1 MKTIKKLPKEKNPLL
16 RLLKILFKENK
27 FKLLV
32 LFFITFINAIGAI
45 AISLFFQRV
54 IDDVIMP
61 GVINGYS
68 SVQNKFISLLIFMG
82 STYIILTLASLL
94 NAQLIA
100 GLSNNFEYRLR
111 KKIFDHMELLPISY
125 FDKSKRGKI
134 MSVYTNDI
142 ETLRE
147 VVNNVIPEVFT
158 AAISLTGIVVVM
170 LYYSI
175 YFTFLAL
182 LSLVFIFVFTRG
194 ITKKIKKD
202 FIAYQ
207 EMIASKDAFVEEMMQ
222 GQKIIKLFN
231 YEESALKNFNEY
243 NDKLYHT
250 SKRANYLGNLVVP
263 ILHNIGNVLYVIIAI
278 TSLAFFS
285 FGLKNL
291 SIAGL
296 DTLSVGTLIAFL
308 ALSRRY
314 SNNFNQL
321 AQQINTMVLGIA
333 GAKRICTI
341 LDEPKET
348 DDGKVELVNVVSEN
362 ELVAT
367 STNTGVF
374 AWKYEENNE
383 IKYKPLL
390 GDISFNNVSFGYKEN
405 KLILKNITL
414 NVKKGQKIALVGKTG
429 AGKTTIANLLTR
441 FYDVNEGDIEY
452 DGFNIKEIKKSSL
465 RKAVGIVLQDIT
477 IFNDSVKDN
486 ILYGHLDRSLDEV
499 KNAAK
504 LANAHDFI
512 KRLPYSYDTILENN
526 GENLSQGQ
534 RQLISIART
543 ILVNPPV
550 LILDEAT
557 SSIDTRTELIVQR
570 GLDNLIKNRTVFVI
584 AHRLS
589 TIRNA
594 DLIIVLD
601 NGKIEEMGNHKEL
614 IAKKG
619 TYHKLY
625 TGQVELE

>member
-27 FKLLV
+27 FKLFV

-68 SVQNKFISLLIFMG
+68 SVQNKFISLLIFMS

-158 AAISLTGIVVVM
+158 AAISLTGIVAVM

-291 SIAGL
+291 SITGL

-341 LDEPKET
+341 LDEPKEA
-348 DDGKVELVNVVSEN
+348 DDGKVELVNVISDT
-362 ELVAT
+362 ELAET

-383 IKYKPLL
+383 IKYKSLL

-414 NVKKGQKIALVGKTG
+414 NAKKGQKIALVGKTG

-465 RKAVGIVLQDIT
+465 RRAVGIVLQDIT

-486 ILYGHLDRSLDEV
+486 ILYGHLDRSIDEV